1 MPAAARL
8 RLFLASAAV
17 LLAAGCATPPPP
29 AAPSLPP
36 AEARALIARVLPS
49 SLADRAGWA
58 TDIHAAFA
66 SMDLPAN
73 AASLCAAVAVTEQ
86 ESGFRVDPVVPGLAA
101 MAWKEID
108 AQAERAGVPRLV
120 VRTALR
126 LTSPDGRSYA
136 ERIDAARTEKQLSD
150 IFDDF
155 IGIVPLGRS
164 FFANRNPVRTGGPMQ
179 VGVAF
184 AQAQAQAKGYPYPV
198 AGTIRNEV
206 FTRRGGLYFGI
217 AHLLD
222 YAAPYDRPLFR
233 FADFNAGRWAS
244 RNAAFQNAVAVASG
258 VPLDLDGDL
267 IRHAAAAG
275 EPGATELATR
285 TLARRLGMTAGEI
298 RRDLERGGE
307 RGFEHTTLHERVYAL
322 AERTNGRALPRAVL
336 PRIALASPKITR
348 KLTTEWFARRV
359 DERHQRCLARADATA
374 G

>member
-1 MPAAARL
+1 MPAAALL

-17 LLAAGCATPPPP
+17 LLAAGCATPPP

-36 AEARALIARVLPS
+36 AEARALIARVLPP

-73 AASLCAAVAVTEQ
+73 AANLCTAVAVTEQ

-164 FFANRNPVRTGGPMQ
+164 FFADRNPVRTGGPMQ

-184 AQAQAQAKGYPYPV
+184 AQSQAAARGYPYPV
-198 AGTIRNEV
+198 VGTIRNEV

-298 RRDLERGGE
+298 RRDLERGSE
-307 RGFEHTTLHERVYAL
+307 PGFEHTTLHERVYAL
-322 AERTNGRALPRAVL
+322 AERTQGSALPRAVL